1 MERLSEEKCFEILGI
16 PANSSL
22 DEIKKAYRV
31 KAKLYH
37 PDINQSPEATEKFK
51 EIQQSYEILS
61 GNKFNPVSPF
71 DVFGD
76 VLRRRGV
83 DNLWEQFF
91 NVKFHEQASQRIKI
105 ELEFDK
111 LSNAEAEKMLKT
123 IQDAGFDIKRYS
135 IIRGA

>member
-1 MERLSEEKCFEILGI
+1 MNINVNRAYEILGLT
-16 PANSSL
+16 PPCTE
-22 DEIKKAYRV
+22 DELKAAYR
-31 KAKLYH
+31 KMAKEWH
-37 PDINQSPEATEKFK
+37 PDICQSPEATEKFK
-51 EIQQSYEILS
+51 EIQQAYEILS

-76 VLRRRGV
+76 VLSRRGI

-91 NVKFHEQASQRIKI
+91 NVKFHGQTSQGVKI

-123 IQDAGFDIKRYS
+123 IHDAGFDIKRYS